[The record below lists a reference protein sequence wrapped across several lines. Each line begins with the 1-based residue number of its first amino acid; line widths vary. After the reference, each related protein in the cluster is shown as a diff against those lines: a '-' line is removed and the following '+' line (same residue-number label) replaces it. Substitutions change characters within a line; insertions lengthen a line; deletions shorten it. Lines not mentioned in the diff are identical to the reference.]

1 MTQPL
6 VGSEVFPPIEKYTYF
21 DAASV
26 GLMHKGAAEAINRW
40 QRSLAEDG
48 TVAFDE
54 TAEVEVLERLNRR
67 AAALFH
73 VEPSDIAVASSET
86 ALMAS
91 LAWAVMPPVATV
103 DSEGGVSVT
112 GTARMHEPI
121 PERGVVSL
129 PIRDV
134 FDDGRYRRRLGIYR
148 HPRPRGEL
156 SPVTRRYP

>member
-1 MTQPL
+1 
-6 VGSEVFPPIEKYTYF
+6 
-21 DAASV
+21 
-26 GLMHKGAAEAINRW
+26 MHKGAAEAINRW

-91 LAWAVMPPVATV
+91 LAWAVMPPGGTNIVCTRVAHPSTIYPWH
-103 DSEGGVSVT
+103 SHRAGRVT
-112 GTARMHEPI
+112 GS
-121 PERGVVSL
+121 G
-129 PIRDV
+129 
-134 FDDGRYRRRLGIYR
+134 
-148 HPRPRGEL
+148 
-156 SPVTRRYP
+156 